1 MFELP
6 IELAGVDQI
15 IDLSSVHTHHEQ
27 CEEKLRE
34 HHSVFN

>member
-6 IELAGVDQI
+6 IELAGLDQI
-15 IDLSSVHTHHEQ
+15 INLSSVHTQHEQ
-27 CEEKLRE
+27 CEEKPGE

>member
-27 CEEKLRE
+27 CEENPGE

>member
-15 IDLSSVHTHHEQ
+15 IDLSSVHTHREQ
-27 CEEKLRE
+27 CEEKPGE

>member
-6 IELAGVDQI
+6 IQLAGVDQI
-15 IDLSSVHTHHEQ
+15 IDLSSVRTHHEQ
-27 CEEKLRE
+27 CEEKPGE

>member
-15 IDLSSVHTHHEQ
+15 INLSSVHTQHEQ
-27 CEEKLRE
+27 CEEKPRE